1 MVQRQNLFQLVLLQL
16 VDLLSDLANNDRIVS
31 TAEFDFDDGAK
42 QIADHV
48 AKVLDLQSGDISYV
62 IIVGLF
68 QGAQT
73 PPLLDAVCEHEA
85 RQKVALE
92 CLKAVQTLFDEEL
105 TGRVITDIDLFE
117 CGKLALQQQILV
129 FLSFADVLQ
138 TFLVLLKYSDLC
150 ATIVQLYL

>member
-1 MVQRQNLFQLVLLQL
+1 MQL

-117 CGKLALQQQILV
+117 CGKLAL
-129 FLSFADVLQ
+129 
-138 TFLVLLKYSDLC
+138 
-150 ATIVQLYL
+150 